1 MQSNKLSVRD
11 LCQIAIF
18 TAIICI
24 CAQISI
30 PMPYGV
36 PLTLQT
42 FAIPLAGVILGPK
55 KGTLAVLVYILIG
68 AIGMPVFSG
77 FKGGLNVVVGATGG
91 FILSFPLMTLAAG
104 IGEMKNSKVSLTL
117 GVVLGILV
125 NYLCGIFYFSFIMMS
140 DLRTAFIACVL
151 PFIPTDIIKIILVI
165 VFGSKLKKAL
175 VKSKV
180 LT

>member
-1 MQSNKLSVRD
+1 
-11 LCQIAIF
+11 
-18 TAIICI
+18 
-24 CAQISI
+24 
-30 PMPYGV
+30 
-36 PLTLQT
+36 
-42 FAIPLAGVILGPK
+42 
-55 KGTLAVLVYILIG
+55 
-68 AIGMPVFSG
+68 
-77 FKGGLNVVVGATGG
+77 
-91 FILSFPLMTLAAG
+91 
-104 IGEMKNSKVSLTL
+104 L

-165 VFGSKLKKAL
+165 VFGSKLKKDL